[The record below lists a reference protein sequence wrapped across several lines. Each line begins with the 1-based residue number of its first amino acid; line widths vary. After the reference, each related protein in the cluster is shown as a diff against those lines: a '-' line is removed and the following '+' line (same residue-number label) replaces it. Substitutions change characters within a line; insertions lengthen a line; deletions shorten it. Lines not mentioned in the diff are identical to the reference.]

1 MAQMV
6 TVVRRV
12 TRRMTA
18 ISPEHEALVALALRV
33 ATEIDDGAP
42 AYTLAGLSRELRL
55 VLGALAAGQ
64 DGIDGELREIL
75 ADVQR

>member
-1 MAQMV
+1 MTQMV

-18 ISPEHEALVALALRV
+18 ISPEHEALVALSLTLASR
-33 ATEIDDGAP
+33 IDDEPP
-42 AYTLAGLSRELRL
+42 AYTLPNLSRELRL

-75 ADVQR
+75 TSVQR